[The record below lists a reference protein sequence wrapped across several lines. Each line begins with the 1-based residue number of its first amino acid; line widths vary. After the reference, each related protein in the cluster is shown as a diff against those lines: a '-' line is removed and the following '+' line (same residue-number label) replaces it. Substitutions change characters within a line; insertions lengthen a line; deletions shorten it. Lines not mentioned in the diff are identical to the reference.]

1 MSNNTTANRGAMS
14 VNEFAIWAA
23 IGRTTAWK
31 EIKEGRLRPVKV
43 CARTIVPVE
52 EAERWLQACRV
63 ASASPN
69 NVVTGISI

>member
-1 MSNNTTANRGAMS
+1 MSNLNNRGAMS

-43 CARTIVPVE
+43 CARTIVPME
-52 EAERWLQACRV
+52 EAERWLRSCVFNTSDGFAHE
-63 ASASPN
+63 P
-69 NVVTGISI
+69 TL

>member
-1 MSNNTTANRGAMS
+1 MSNLNNRGAMS

-43 CARTIVPVE
+43 CARTIVPME
-52 EAERWLQACRV
+52 EAKRWLRSCSTV
-63 ASASPN
+63 PN
-69 NVVTGISI
+69 TSDSLVHELAL

>member
-1 MSNNTTANRGAMS
+1 MSNITTNRGAMS

-43 CARTIVPVE
+43 CARTIVPME
-52 EAERWLQACRV
+52 EAERWLRSC
-63 ASASPN
+63 SAPSN
-69 NVVTGISI
+69 TSDGLVHKFSR

>member
-1 MSNNTTANRGAMS
+1 MSNLNNRGAMS

-43 CARTIVPVE
+43 CARTIVPME
-52 EAERWLQACRV
+52 EAERWLRSCSTV
-63 ASASPN
+63 SNTSDGF
-69 NVVTGISI
+69 VHESIL